1 MDKCPNFT
9 STYYLVSRDLLRTCK
24 GSLTAL
30 IQDKYENIHVQS
42 CGKKMCTACEIANRF
57 DSTIT
62 VNLRGLCRYTYLDTE
77 YQIQYDPQNII
88 SYVGIERNIIEYDF
102 KKNEWHIK
110 DR

>member
-1 MDKCPNFT
+1 MKSAGRPSSGSRRIEL
-9 STYYLVSRDLLRTCK
+9 STNIREVSQWPEKATLVSWGLLRALCE

-77 YQIQYDPQNII
+77 YQVILGSD
-88 SYVGIERNIIEYDF
+88 
-102 KKNEWHIK
+102 WWTAA
-110 DR
+110 

>member
-1 MDKCPNFT
+1 MDKCPIFT
-9 STYYLVSRDLLRTCK
+9 STYYLVSGDLLHTVKLCK

-77 YQIQYDPQNII
+77 YQVILGSD
-88 SYVGIERNIIEYDF
+88 
-102 KKNEWHIK
+102 WWTAA
-110 DR
+110 

>member
-1 MDKCPNFT
+1 MSQFYVKL
-9 STYYLVSRDLLRTCK
+9 LVKRGLLCTVKLCE

-77 YQIQYDPQNII
+77 YQVILGSD
-88 SYVGIERNIIEYDF
+88 
-102 KKNEWHIK
+102 WWTAA
-110 DR
+110 